1 MSKVPLSCGS
11 SSYRG
16 SAPGMGGNG
25 SCIIDGALPAP
36 EIFRGFSFIS
46 WLFLESDL
54 FEPFEPFLISLGGEC
69 GFGIGV
75 ELGFELLWWSM
86 IIEGLVS

>member
-1 MSKVPLSCGS
+1 MLSYIMSKVWYVPLSCGS

-25 SCIIDGALPAP
+25 SCIIDGALPAA

-46 WLFLESDL
+46 WLLLESDL
-54 FEPFEPFLISLGGEC
+54 FEPFEPFLLSLGGEC

-75 ELGFELLWWSM
+75 ELGFELL
-86 IIEGLVS
+86 